1 MFSVSVVTG
10 SWPRPTEYVKMMGRW
25 LTPGPNSLWPATNS
39 AEPDRP
45 ILLMCTEWISIFF
58 YREWISIGTNHARE
72 CDSQPIVVGPSIP
85 PNATASRRV
94 IHSVPPRSSPQQTT
108 TTEMVA
114 MAATAP
120 APPLRAPPLRAPRS
134 FARTRRG
141 SVICA
146 VASDAAEAPAA
157 PGARLSADCVVVG
170 GGISGLCTAQALATR
185 HGVDDV
191 LVTEA
196 RARPGGNIT
205 TVERPDE
212 GYLWEEGPNSFQ
224 PSDPVLTMAV
234 RTPRSSPLFLF
245 ISLERLNA
253 EWAAF
258 ASVGGQRTQG

>member
-1 MFSVSVVTG
+1 MRFAAHCGGPINRQVH
-10 SWPRPTEYVKMMGRW
+10 PKPT
-25 LTPGPNSLWPATNS
+25 
-39 AEPDRP
+39 
-45 ILLMCTEWISIFF
+45 
-58 YREWISIGTNHARE
+58 
-72 CDSQPIVVGPSIP
+72 
-85 PNATASRRV
+85 NATDRIASR
-94 IHSVPPRSSPQQTT
+94 HPLRSAALQCPQQTT

-114 MAATAP
+114 TAP
-120 APPLRAPPLRAPRS
+120 APPLRAPRP

-141 SVICA
+141 SVRCA

-157 PGARLSADCVVVG
+157 PGARISADCVVVG

-191 LVTEA
+191 IVTEA

-234 RTPRSSPLFLF
+234 RAPPSPPLFLF
-245 ISLERLNA
+245 ISLARLNGLRA
-253 EWAAF
+253 RA
-258 ASVGGQRTQG
+258 